1 MTHHVYKQIELTG
14 SSPVSIEE
22 AVNTAI
28 AKAHETVR
36 NIQWFSVTET
46 RGQVVNGKVAHWQVT
61 VKLGF
66 TLE

>member
-1 MTHHVYKQIELTG
+1 MSDHVYKQLELTG
-14 SSPVSIEE
+14 SSSISIEE

-36 NIQWFSVTET
+36 NIQWFTITET
-46 RGQVVNGKVAHWQVT
+46 RGHVVEGKVAHWQVSL
-61 VKLGF
+61 KIGF